1 MLRWTQE
8 FPWLASVREVAHI
21 KPSAFASFLSGHGL
35 PPSMAS
41 GDGLRT
47 AQAMTMMAGVLW
59 GTSFVTIQWG
69 LDDGFH
75 PMVFLAVRMLI
86 AFASAL
92 LVARWL
98 GGVDAW
104 LLRDPWVWALGLS
117 NTGGFVAQYF
127 ALDLTV
133 ATKAALITNL
143 SLIFVA
149 PMSYLWLRERFTPV
163 KVGALLAVIPGVL
176 LLTTGGNLGS
186 LRGSE
191 FLGDMLSLL
200 AGLSWAFYII
210 ISKRVLRSFSD
221 VSYVGWAAALYTGVV
236 CSTVAYTLWIRG
248 LRGVTAT
255 VSAILLLVM
264 VIVAAVMDYVFRGT
278 EMGMIAWAGAG
289 ILLVAMVLVNLEGT
303 NGSSRE
309 LE

>member
-1 MLRWTQE
+1 
-8 FPWLASVREVAHI
+8 
-21 KPSAFASFLSGHGL
+21 
-35 PPSMAS
+35 
-41 GDGLRT
+41 
-47 AQAMTMMAGVLW
+47 MTMMAGIIW
-59 GTSFVTIQWG
+59 GTSFVTIQLG

-75 PMVFLAVRMLI
+75 PMVFLTVRMLI

-92 LVARWL
+92 AVARWL

-127 ALDLTV
+127 ALDMTV

-149 PMSYLWLRERFTPV
+149 PMSYLWLRERFTPI
-163 KVGALLAVIPGVL
+163 KVGALIAVIPGVL
-176 LLTTGGNLGS
+176 LLTTGGDMDALK
-186 LRGSE
+186 GSE
-191 FLGDMLSLL
+191 FMGDMLSLL

-210 ISKRVLRSFSD
+210 ISKRVLADDRVSVSRLTLWVMGTTAVFALPLGVGTLVMGDSSFAK
-221 VSYVGWAAALYTGVV
+221 VGIVGWGAAVYTGVV
-236 CSTVAYTLWIRG
+236 CSTVAYMLWIRG

-264 VIVAAVMDYVFRGT
+264 VIVAAVMDFVFLGT
-278 EMGMIAWAGAG
+278 EIGLVAWAGAG
-289 ILLVAMVLVNLEGT
+289 ILLVAMVLVNLEKD
-303 NGSSRE
+303 SKSP
-309 LE
+309 

>member
-1 MLRWTQE
+1 MT
-8 FPWLASVREVAHI
+8 
-21 KPSAFASFLSGHGL
+21 G
-35 PPSMAS
+35 
-41 GDGLRT
+41 GDGLRV
-47 AQAMTMMAGVLW
+47 AQTMTMAAGVLW
-59 GTSFVTIQWG
+59 GTSFVVIQWG

-92 LVARWL
+92 LVARLL

-163 KVGALLAVIPGVL
+163 RVGALIAVIPGVF
-176 LLTTGGNLGS
+176 LLTTGGDISALG
-186 LRGSE
+186 GSE
-191 FLGDMLSLL
+191 FLGDMLSLV

-210 ISKRVLRSFSD
+210 ISKHVLRDERVHVSRLTLWVMGTTAVFAVPLGIGAIAMGDGSFD
-221 VSYVGWAAALYTGVV
+221 QVGPVGWATALYTGVV
-236 CSTVAYTLWIRG
+236 CSTVAYMFWTRG
-248 LRGVTAT
+248 LKGVTAT

-264 VIVAAVMDYVFRGT
+264 VVVAALMDYLFRGT
-278 EMGMIAWAGAG
+278 EMNAVAWAGAG
-289 ILLVAMVLVNLEGT
+289 ILLVAMVLVNLDPGVEG
-303 NGSSRE
+303 
-309 LE
+309 

>member
-1 MLRWTQE
+1 
-8 FPWLASVREVAHI
+8 
-21 KPSAFASFLSGHGL
+21 
-35 PPSMAS
+35 MAS
-41 GDGLRT
+41 GDGLRA

-75 PMVFLAVRMLI
+75 PMVFLAVRMLF
-86 AFASAL
+86 AFGSAL
-92 LVARWL
+92 VVARL
-98 GGVDAW
+98 MGGLDTW

-133 ATKAALITNL
+133 ATKTALITNL

-163 KVGALLAVIPGVL
+163 KVGALAAVVPGVF
-176 LLTTGGNLGS
+176 LLTTGGDLQA
-186 LRGSE
+186 LEGSE
-191 FLGDMLSLL
+191 FLGDMLALC

-210 ISKRVLRSFSD
+210 ISKRVLEDER
-221 VSYVGWAAALYTGVV
+221 VSVSRLTLWVMGTTAVFAVPLGAAVLVMGDTSLSETGTVGWATAVYTGVV
-236 CSTVAYTLWIRG
+236 CSTLAYMLWTRG
-248 LRGVTAT
+248 LRGITAT

-264 VIVAAVMDYVFRGT
+264 VIVAALMDYVFQGT
-278 EMGMIAWAGAG
+278 EMGPVAWAGAG
-289 ILLVAMVLVNLEGT
+289 ILLVAMVLVNLDGAGDGVKGDT
-303 NGSSRE
+303 
-309 LE
+309 

>member
-1 MLRWTQE
+1 MTL
-8 FPWLASVREVAHI
+8 V
-21 KPSAFASFLSGHGL
+21 SG
-35 PPSMAS
+35 
-41 GDGLRT
+41 
-47 AQAMTMMAGVLW
+47 VIW

-75 PMVFLAVRMLI
+75 PMVFLAVRMLL
-86 AFASAL
+86 AFGSAL
-92 LVARWL
+92 LVAAYL
-98 GGVDAW
+98 GRLDAW
-104 LLRDPWVWALGLS
+104 LLKDPWVWALGLS

-149 PMSYLWLRERFTPV
+149 PMSYVWLKERFTPV
-163 KVGALLAVIPGVL
+163 KVAALLSVVPGVF
-176 LLTTGGNLGS
+176 LLTTGGDLDA

-191 FLGDMLSLL
+191 FLGDMLSLC

-210 ISKRVLRSFSD
+210 ISKHVLRD
-221 VSYVGWAAALYTGVV
+221 ERVSVSRLTLWVMGTTAVLALPLGAWAMVWGDGSLDAVGNVGWTAAVYTGVV
-236 CSTVAYTLWIRG
+236 CSTVAYMFWTRG

-264 VIVAAVMDYVFRGT
+264 VVVAAVMDYAFLGT
-278 EMGMIAWAGAG
+278 EMGPLPWVGAV
-289 ILLVAMVLVNLEGT
+289 ILLVAMLLVSASGDD
-303 NGSSRE
+303 GG
-309 LE
+309 

>member
-1 MLRWTQE
+1 
-8 FPWLASVREVAHI
+8 
-21 KPSAFASFLSGHGL
+21 
-35 PPSMAS
+35 
-41 GDGLRT
+41 
-47 AQAMTMMAGVLW
+47 MTMMAGIIW
-59 GTSFVTIQWG
+59 GTSFVTIQLG

-75 PMVFLAVRMLI
+75 PMVFLTVRMLI

-92 LVARWL
+92 AVARWL

-127 ALDLTV
+127 ALDMTV

-149 PMSYLWLRERFTPV
+149 PMSYLWLRERFTPI
-163 KVGALLAVIPGVL
+163 KVGALIAVIPGVL
-176 LLTTGGNLGS
+176 LLTTGGDMDALK
-186 LRGSE
+186 GSE
-191 FLGDMLSLL
+191 FMGDMLSLL

-210 ISKRVLRSFSD
+210 ISKRVLADDRVSVSRLTLWVMGTTAVFALPLGVGTLVLGDSSFAK
-221 VSYVGWAAALYTGVV
+221 VGIVGWGAAVYTGVV
-236 CSTVAYTLWIRG
+236 CSTVAYMLWIRG

-264 VIVAAVMDYVFRGT
+264 VIVAAVMDFVFLGT
-278 EMGMIAWAGAG
+278 EIGLVAWAGAG
-289 ILLVAMVLVNLEGT
+289 ILLVAMVLVNLEKD
-303 NGSSRE
+303 SKSP
-309 LE
+309 